1 MCGYKNSHFVD
12 IARAARNC
20 VVFFHTAAE
29 GRFILWTLSLN
40 NTVGSMI
47 PVQVS
52 LNTTT
57 DCQNVDDLWQSHHES
72 KP

>member
-1 MCGYKNSHFVD
+1 MCGYKNSRFVD
-12 IARAARNC
+12 IAGAERNC
-20 VVFFHTAAE
+20 VVFFHTAE

-57 DCQNVDDLWQSHHES
+57 ACQNVNGL
-72 KP
+72 